1 MARPMTLPP
10 PPAANFLPNDLEI
23 STKYYLEGR
32 PNTVSCC
39 NQIRLYDNARVSPDT
54 MTFQLHSRRFFNPAL
69 AVLLLSAATAT
80 VAAQPASMRNVGQ
93 APHPAVNA
101 PRPAPAPKQ
110 IGPKPN
116 QEHLAQWMDH
126 HSSLPLADQQR
137 ALEKEPGFR
146 DLPSQ
151 TQQRMRDR
159 LSQLNN
165 MTPEQRRRVLERTE
179 QMEHL
184 TPPQRQQ
191 VRGALEQYRGLPE
204 DRRRLVAR
212 AFRGLREMP
221 EPQRQD
227 FMNSDRFRGEF
238 SDQERNTISNL
249 LEVEPYLPVKH
260 PNDGP
265 SFGK

>member
-1 MARPMTLPP
+1 
-10 PPAANFLPNDLEI
+10 
-23 STKYYLEGR
+23 
-32 PNTVSCC
+32 
-39 NQIRLYDNARVSPDT
+39 
-54 MTFQLHSRRFFNPAL
+54 MTFHLHSRRIFPSAL
-69 AVLLLSAATAT
+69 AVLLLFAATAI
-80 VAAQPASMRNVGQ
+80 VAAQPASMHKVAQ
-93 APHPAVNA
+93 APKPAGNAQHPVQG
-101 PRPAPAPKQ
+101 PKQ
-110 IGPKPN
+110 MGPKPN

-126 HSSLPLADQQR
+126 HSSLSLTDQQH
-137 ALEKEPGFR
+137 ALESEPGFR

-159 LSQLNN
+159 LTQLNN
-165 MTPEQRRRVLERTE
+165 MSPEQRQRILERTE

-204 DRRRLVAR
+204 DRRRMVAR
-212 AFRGLREMP
+212 AFRDLREMP
-221 EPQRQD
+221 QPQRQAIL
-227 FMNSDRFRGEF
+227 NSDRFRGQF

-249 LEVEPYLPVKH
+249 LAVEPYLPVQR